1 MHFCDLRNSTIAM
14 EQTKIA
20 IFGRIFN
27 STVIPYVDHL
37 FNYLIQR
44 NIQISVHVEFYDFLL
59 KNDFSSQHLETF
71 TNHQDLPKD
80 ISFLLSLGGDGTML
94 AAVSIIR
101 DSGIPIA
108 GINFGRLGFLA
119 NIQKNEMEAALDQI
133 LNKQFQIQKRALL
146 SVESSHKD
154 LFNGEN
160 FALNDITVFRFDSSS
175 MITIDAKI
183 DNELLNSYWADG
195 LIIATPTGST
205 AYSLSCG
212 GPIIMPGSGNFVI
225 TPISPHNLN
234 VRPIVVSENMTL
246 RLRIESRTEKFI
258 LSCDSKSET
267 LPTTTEL
274 CIRKA
279 PFSINLIRLEKDGY
293 FRTLREKLL
302 WGIDVRNY

>member
-1 MHFCDLRNSTIAM
+1 M

-37 FNYLIQR
+37 FNYLTQR
-44 NIQISVHVEFYDFLL
+44 NILISVHIEFYDFLL
-59 KNDFSSQHLETF
+59 KNNFSRQNLETF
-71 TNHQDLPKD
+71 TNHEDLPKD

-133 LNKQFQIQKRALL
+133 LNKQFKIQKRALL
-146 SVESSHKD
+146 SVESNHRD

-183 DNELLNSYWADG
+183 DDELLNSYWADG

-258 LSCDSKSET
+258 LSCDSRSET
-267 LPTTTEL
+267 LPTVAEL
-274 CIRKA
+274 SIRKA

>member
-1 MHFCDLRNSTIAM
+1 M
-14 EQTKIA
+14 EHLKIA
-20 IFGRIFN
+20 VFGRVFN
-27 STVIPYVDHL
+27 ASITPYIEQL
-37 FNYLIQR
+37 FEYLEKR
-44 NIQISVHVEFYDFLL
+44 NIEVVVHQEFYDYMLQNTSYSNHL
-59 KNDFSSQHLETF
+59 KTFSSHL
-71 TNHQDLPKD
+71 DLPKD

-119 NIQKNEMEAALDQI
+119 HIQKNEVEAALNAI
-133 LNKQFQIQKRALL
+133 INKEYKIQKRALL
-146 SVESSHKD
+146 QVTSPQKD
-154 LFNGEN
+154 LFGGDN
-160 FALNDITVFRFDSSS
+160 FALNDITVFRFDSSA
-175 MITIDAKI
+175 MITVDATL
-183 DNELLNSYWADG
+183 DGELLNSYWADG

-234 VRPIVVSENMTL
+234 VRPIVVSSEMIL
-246 RLRIESRTEKFI
+246 KLKIESRTESFI

-267 LPTTTEL
+267 LSTSTEL
-274 CIRKA
+274 TITKA
-279 PFSINLIRLEKDGY
+279 PFEINLIRLESDSY
-293 FRTLREKLL
+293 FGTLREKLL

>member
-1 MHFCDLRNSTIAM
+1 M

-37 FNYLIQR
+37 FDYLTQR
-44 NIQISVHVEFYDFLL
+44 NIQIAVHVEFYDFLY
-59 KNDFSSQHLETF
+59 KNDFRQQNLETF
-71 TNHQDLPKD
+71 TCHEDLPKD
-80 ISFLLSLGGDGTML
+80 ISFMLSLGGDGTML
-94 AAVSIIR
+94 AAVSVIK

-119 NIQKNEMEAALDQI
+119 NIQKGEMEGAIDQI
-133 LNKQFQIQKRALL
+133 LSKKFHIQQRALL
-146 SVESSHKD
+146 SVECSNKN

-160 FALNDITVFRFDSSS
+160 FALNDITVFRYDSSS

-183 DNELLNSYWADG
+183 NDELLNSYWADG

-246 RLRIESRTEKFI
+246 HLKIESRTEKFI
-258 LSCDSKSET
+258 LSCDSRSET
-267 LPTTTEL
+267 LSTDTEL
-274 CIRKA
+274 IIKKA

>member
-1 MHFCDLRNSTIAM
+1 MQHH
-14 EQTKIA
+14 KIA
-20 IFGRIFN
+20 IFGKVFN
-27 STVIPYVDHL
+27 SSITPFIENL
-37 FNYLIQR
+37 FDYFQRR
-44 NIQISVHVEFYDFLL
+44 NIEIVIHQEFYDYLL
-59 KNDFSSQHLETF
+59 GNTKCPNELSTF
-71 TNHQDLPKD
+71 ESHMDLPKNID
-80 ISFLLSLGGDGTML
+80 FLLSLGGDGTML
-94 AAVSIIR
+94 AAVSLVR

-119 NIQKNEMEAALDQI
+119 NIPKNNIEAALDQI
-133 LNKQFQIQKRALL
+133 INNQYSIQKRALL
-146 SVESSHKD
+146 SVESNQKD
-154 LFNGEN
+154 LFGKDN

-175 MITIDAKI
+175 MITVDAQI

-234 VRPIVVSENMTL
+234 VRPIVVSAEMTL
-246 RLRIESRTEKFI
+246 KLKIESRSEKFI

-267 LPTTTEL
+267 LSTDIEL
-274 CIRKA
+274 TIRKA
-279 PFSINLIRLEKDGY
+279 PFEINLIRLPNDSY
-293 FRTLREKLL
+293 FGTLREKLL

>member
-1 MHFCDLRNSTIAM
+1 M

-37 FNYLIQR
+37 FYYLTKR
-44 NIQISVHVEFYDFLL
+44 NIQISVHIEFYDFLL
-59 KNDFSSQHLETF
+59 KNNFSRPNLATF
-71 TNHQDLPKD
+71 STHEDLPKD

-119 NIQKNEMEAALDQI
+119 NIQKNEIESALNQI
-133 LNKQFQIQKRALL
+133 LNKQFHIQKRTLL
-146 SVESSHKD
+146 AVESNHKD

-246 RLRIESRTEKFI
+246 HLRIESRTEKFI

-267 LPTTTEL
+267 LPTVAEL
-274 CIRKA
+274 SIRKA
-279 PFSINLIRLEKDGY
+279 PFSVNLIRLEKDGY

>member
-1 MHFCDLRNSTIAM
+1 MYTNKPK
-14 EQTKIA
+14 TKIA
-20 IFGRIFN
+20 IFGRVFN
-27 STVIPYVDHL
+27 SSVTPYVDHL
-37 FNYLIQR
+37 IAYLANR
-44 NIQISVHVEFYDFLL
+44 QIEITVYSEFYDFLKQESTCPKDL
-59 KNDFSSQHLETF
+59 TTFS
-71 TNHQDLPKD
+71 NHADLPKD
-80 ISFLLSLGGDGTML
+80 IDFMLSLGGDGTML

-119 NIQKNEMEAALDQI
+119 NIPKHDIEKAIDLI
-133 LNKQFQIQKRALL
+133 LANNFTIQERALL
-146 SVESSHKD
+146 SVSASD
-154 LFNGEN
+154 RTLFNGDN
-160 FALNDITVFRFDSSS
+160 FALNDITVFRYDTSS
-175 MITIDAKI
+175 MITIDTTI

-234 VRPIVVSENMTL
+234 VRPIVISENI
-246 RLRIESRTEKFI
+246 RLHLKIESRTEKFI

-267 LPTTTEL
+267 LPIDTEL
-274 CIRKA
+274 IIEKA
-279 PFSINLIRLEKDGY
+279 PFRINLIRLENDSY
-293 FRTLREKLL
+293 FGTLREKLL

>member
-1 MHFCDLRNSTIAM
+1 M

-27 STVIPYVDHL
+27 STVIPYVDYL
-37 FNYLIQR
+37 FNYLTQR
-44 NIQISVHVEFYDFLL
+44 NILISVHVEFYDFLL
-59 KNDFSSQHLETF
+59 KNNFSSQHSETF

-119 NIQKNEMEAALDQI
+119 NIQKNEMESALDQI

-183 DNELLNSYWADG
+183 DDEFLNSYWADG

-267 LPTTTEL
+267 LPTTAEL

>member
-1 MHFCDLRNSTIAM
+1 M
-14 EQTKIA
+14 ERIKIA
-20 IFGRIFN
+20 IFGKIFN
-27 STVIPYVDHL
+27 STVISYVDHL
-37 FNYLIQR
+37 FHYLVQR
-44 NIQISVHVEFYDFLL
+44 DVKISVHAEFYDFLL
-59 KNDFSSQHLETF
+59 KNDFSLQNIETF
-71 TNHQDLPKD
+71 TDHEDLPKD

-119 NIQKNEMEAALDQI
+119 NIQKNEIESALNQI
-133 LNKQFQIQKRALL
+133 LNKQFHIQERALL
-146 SVESSHKD
+146 LVESDYKE
-154 LFNGEN
+154 LFKGEN

-183 DNELLNSYWADG
+183 DDELLNSYWADG

-267 LPTTTEL
+267 LSTSIEL
-274 CIRKA
+274 SIRKA

>member
-1 MHFCDLRNSTIAM
+1 MQHNR
-14 EQTKIA
+14 IA
-20 IFGRIFN
+20 IFGRVFN
-27 STVIPYVDHL
+27 TSISPFIETLFTFLESKKIEVVIH
-37 FNYLIQR
+37 Q
-44 NIQISVHVEFYDFLL
+44 EFYDYLL
-59 KNDFSSQHLETF
+59 STTICPKNLKTF
-71 TNHQDLPKD
+71 RDNSDLPTD
-80 ISFLLSLGGDGTML
+80 IDFLLSLGGDGTML

-101 DSGIPIA
+101 DSGIPVA

-119 NIQKNEMEAALDQI
+119 NIPKENIEKALDKI
-133 LNKQFQIQKRALL
+133 INKQYTIQKRTLL
-146 SVESSHKD
+146 SVHSDNKQ
-154 LFNGEN
+154 LFGQDN

-175 MITIDAKI
+175 MITVNAMI

-234 VRPIVVSENMTL
+234 VRPIVVSADMTL
-246 RLRIESRTEKFI
+246 TLKIESRTDKYI

-267 LPTTTEL
+267 LTTDTE
-274 CIRKA
+274 ITIGKA
-279 PFSINLIRLEKDGY
+279 PFEINLIRLQDDSY
-293 FRTLREKLL
+293 FGTLREKLL

>member
-1 MHFCDLRNSTIAM
+1 M

-27 STVIPYVDHL
+27 STVIPYVHHL
-37 FNYLIQR
+37 FDYLLQR
-44 NIQISVHVEFYDFLL
+44 NIQISVHAEFYDFLS
-59 KNDFSSQHLETF
+59 KNNFSSQNLETF
-71 TNHQDLPKD
+71 TNHEDLPKD
-80 ISFLLSLGGDGTML
+80 ISFMLSLGGDGTML

-119 NIQKNEMEAALDQI
+119 NIQKTEMETALNQI
-133 LNKQFQIQKRALL
+133 LNKQFHIQKRALL
-146 SVESSHKD
+146 SVESNHKT

-175 MITIDAKI
+175 MITIDAKL
-183 DNELLNSYWADG
+183 DDELLNSYWADG

-258 LSCDSKSET
+258 LSCDSRSET
-267 LPTTTEL
+267 LPTTAEL
-274 CIRKA
+274 TIKKA
-279 PFSINLIRLEKDGY
+279 PFNVNLIRLEKDGY
-293 FRTLREKLL
+293 FHTLREKLL